1 MVTNDALTDYC
12 IHLNAAGCGGDA
24 FLQDWNSFDQL
35 RGLDGIGG
43 GVTTEAASLGMER
56 RIGMGLR

>member
-1 MVTNDALTDYC
+1 MPESAQRCATHIVVALEKSDLLPALPRVRFVLPC
-12 IHLNAAGCGGDA
+12 
-24 FLQDWNSFDQL
+24 
-35 RGLDGIGG
+35 IGG